1 MTVGKTS
8 GGNVAAIDEVER
20 FFRHLIDVL
29 SESDPDRL
37 RRPIQIS
44 EIYQSILP
52 YRHHRSALGFDTN
65 EDYEMAVLRFLAGD
79 GGFAT
84 LDPPEV
90 QDALSEEAQA
100 ISPNPGAFR
109 EYAAAR
115 VYLNAGAVRTVT
127 EAQEAY
133 APPPDPEE
141 EEEHE
146 QPAEFAYDKH
156 VRYAP
161 EPDVLDL
168 TTAKM
173 PALDDEPSEA
183 PLREDGTPFTGT
195 SCVYCEQRLPV
206 GRVVKFC
213 PFCGRDLR
221 IVSCP
226 SCGADLEAGWR
237 YCLDCG
243 DPTGT

>member
-1 MTVGKTS
+1 M
-8 GGNVAAIDEVER
+8 AAIDEVER
-20 FFRHLIDVL
+20 FFRHLVDVL

-37 RRPIQIS
+37 KRPIQIS

-79 GGFAT
+79 GGFVS

-100 ISPNPGAFR
+100 INPNPSAFR

-133 APPPDPEE
+133 APPSEPEE
-141 EEEHE
+141 QAGDRGFE
-146 QPAEFAYDKH
+146 PPKEFGYDEGA
-156 VRYAP
+156 RYTP

-168 TTAKM
+168 TTAKI
-173 PALDDEPSEA
+173 PALDETPDERPTMA
-183 PLREDGTPFTGT
+183 RATDAGGTAFSGR
-195 SCVYCEQRLPV
+195 SCVYCEQALPS

-213 PFCGRDLR
+213 PACGRDLQS
-221 IVSCP
+221 VPCP

-237 YCLDCG
+237 YCIDCG
-243 DPTGT
+243 DPTTL